1 VNAHEIAEY
10 GTKCKDFE
18 WRMNLKTDDELDACD
33 TSNVW
38 YNVTVLNERTN
49 TIAEGKEFKELFIG
63 IAL

>member
-1 VNAHEIAEY
+1 
-10 GTKCKDFE
+10 
-18 WRMNLKTDDELDACD
+18 MNLKTDDELDACD

-63 IAL
+63 IKL